1 VPGSHT
7 GCSAPPC
14 ASTPLAAVKKIAFGW
29 LSTQL
34 DETLI
39 KVPKG
44 GVSALLI
51 TNSSLSSGRTP
62 SHPLETRRS
71 VFMELTGTVKLT
83 APLKETTR
91 LLPSPAKMHGK
102 KAVTPFGPDVAVLP
116 VSP

>member
-1 VPGSHT
+1 M
-7 GCSAPPC
+7 
-14 ASTPLAAVKKIAFGW
+14 KKIVLGL
-29 LSTQL
+29 LSTQV

-39 KVPKG
+39 RVPNG

-51 TNSSLSSGRTP
+51 TNSSLSCGSNATSSARLAP
-62 SHPLETRRS
+62 PVLK
-71 VFMELTGTVKLT
+71 ELTGTVKLT

-102 KAVTPFGPDVAVLP
+102 KAATPFGPEVAEVP